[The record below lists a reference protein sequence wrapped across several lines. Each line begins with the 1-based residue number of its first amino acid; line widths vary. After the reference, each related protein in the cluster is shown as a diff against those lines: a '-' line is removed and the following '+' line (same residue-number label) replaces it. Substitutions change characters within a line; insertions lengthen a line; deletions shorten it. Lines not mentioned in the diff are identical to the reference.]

1 MQNNKINVTELDFD
15 LVKANLKEFLKGQD
29 QFTDYDFEGSSL
41 SILLDILAYN
51 THYNALYT
59 NLAVNESFLDSAS
72 KRNSVVSL
80 AKALGYV
87 PDSARGAVA
96 TITMVVS
103 NTTST
108 PTILNL
114 PKYTQFSTTVDGE
127 NYIFYTLEDYSSVL
141 NIDNNTY
148 TFSGIQIK
156 EGYPLT
162 FKYEVIPGQR
172 YILPNADI
180 DLSTLTI
187 RVQNSSTSSLFE
199 TWTRNENLLELDA
212 TSKVF
217 FIKEIENEFYELEFG
232 NNVVGKALQTGNI
245 VNIEYM
251 TCNKELPN
259 GAKSFTFQGAS
270 LLGGTVSTPIT
281 LIAAEG
287 GTDKESIETVRY
299 NAPRAYSTQ
308 NRGVT
313 VNDYKNIILSQY
325 TEAESVSVWGGEDNI
340 PPIYGKVFLSIKPK
354 TTNTLSSTQKDYIK
368 NTILKARNVVSIT
381 PEIVDPE
388 YIDVAVNTT
397 VYYNPKATN
406 KKSSDIKN
414 IVLQTI
420 QNFANTNLDSYD
432 GVLRYSK
439 FSSAIDETDTSI
451 VSNITTIK
459 LHRQVEPK
467 YNVYAQYQIELGN
480 PIYGSGFPEE
490 SVLSS
495 GFFIPEYDYAV
506 YLEDSPLNSDNGLMK
521 LFYYD
526 VNLDKQYLTSI
537 GTINYKTGSISLNNL
552 NIIGLDSPAFELI
565 IKPQSNDVISIRNQ
579 LVRIPDETITINVV
593 VDKISTGDAGGNS
606 NYIFTTSRN

>member
-1 MQNNKINVTELDFD
+1 M
-15 LVKANLKEFLKGQD
+15 
-29 QFTDYDFEGSSL
+29 
-41 SILLDILAYN
+41 
-51 THYNALYT
+51 
-59 NLAVNESFLDSAS
+59 
-72 KRNSVVSL
+72 
-80 AKALGYV
+80 
-87 PDSARGAVA
+87 
-96 TITMVVS
+96 
-103 NTTST
+103 
-108 PTILNL
+108 
-114 PKYTQFSTTVDGE
+114 
-127 NYIFYTLEDYSSVL
+127 
-141 NIDNNTY
+141 
-148 TFSGIQIK
+148 
-156 EGYPLT
+156 
-162 FKYEVIPGQR
+162 
-172 YILPNADI
+172 
-180 DLSTLTI
+180 
-187 RVQNSSTSSLFE
+187 
-199 TWTRNENLLELDA
+199 
-212 TSKVF
+212 
-217 FIKEIENEFYELEFG
+217 
-232 NNVVGKALQTGNI
+232 
-245 VNIEYM
+245 
-251 TCNKELPN
+251 
-259 GAKSFTFQGAS
+259 
-270 LLGGTVSTPIT
+270 
-281 LIAAEG
+281 
-287 GTDKESIETVRY
+287 
-299 NAPRAYSTQ
+299 
-308 NRGVT
+308 
-313 VNDYKNIILSQY
+313 
-325 TEAESVSVWGGEDNI
+325 
-340 PPIYGKVFLSIKPK
+340 
-354 TTNTLSSTQKDYIK
+354 
-368 NTILKARNVVSIT
+368 
-381 PEIVDPE
+381 
-388 YIDVAVNTT
+388 
-397 VYYNPKATN
+397 YYNPKATN